1 MENKIFPY
9 IHNTWVTSNPL
20 SRSSAYPAPSALM
33 PSASWGCQ
41 PLSMPCR
48 VFLKFPFTDEY
59 LWKLTGV
66 IEPVN
71 TRRRH
76 KPSACNNHL
85 ALISSTYEG
94 VAFLKR
100 QPFGSPLRLSMAN
113 DERYGSLADA
123 ELPSASTVAVALR
136 CRSKTSVYLFLS
148 HIRNQD
154 KRSIVCM

>member
-76 KPSACNNHL
+76 KPSACSYWEYLLFSSTSLCKLVYVRVLYEKNQHWKKKKPNQMVCILWTKH
-85 ALISSTYEG
+85 AQLIS
-94 VAFLKR
+94 
-100 QPFGSPLRLSMAN
+100 
-113 DERYGSLADA
+113 
-123 ELPSASTVAVALR
+123 
-136 CRSKTSVYLFLS
+136 LFLFKIKTLKIKQKE
-148 HIRNQD
+148 HI
-154 KRSIVCM
+154 IWL